1 MPYRYI
7 FAIATEDALYFYD
20 TQCLMPFS
28 FINGIHY
35 SNLSDL
41 SWSSNG
47 RLVILTSIDGFC
59 TFVSFKEGEL
69 GEIYEEKKPEVI
81 EESAKM
87 PIEEANK
94 QPVEA

>member
-1 MPYRYI
+1 
-7 FAIATEDALYFYD
+7 
-20 TQCLMPFS
+20 MPFS

-69 GEIYEEKKPEVI
+69 GEIYREEEMSVAMETEKTVQAPAEKP
-81 EESAKM
+81 
-87 PIEEANK
+87 
-94 QPVEA
+94 PVEA